1 LSGTLPFNSLTMTD
15 IFMKTLNS
23 DYSFKGKSWNRISQK
38 AKDLIDEFL
47 KTDPEQRISLED
59 ALKHPWFKEVKQKQ
73 KNVKKIA
80 LDRQLTENMAIE
92 STR

>member
-1 LSGTLPFNSLTMTD
+1 MLPFNSLTMTD

-23 DYSFKGKSWNRISQK
+23 DYSFKGKCWDRISEK

-47 KTDPEQRISLED
+47 KTDPGERISLED
-59 ALKHPWFKEVKQKQ
+59 ALKHPWFKEVKQKE
-73 KNVKKIA
+73 KKVKKIA